1 MEKKAYLKP
10 EMEVLVMGLSS
21 ILTNSGDSKV
31 TSIVAESTGLGF
43 GGSNKDKDGNIKV
56 GASSARGN
64 ERNADGLSDW
74 NIKLW

>member
-10 EMEVLVMGLSS
+10 ETEVLVMELSS
-21 ILTNSGDSKV
+21 MLVGTNGI
-31 TSIVAESTGLGF
+31 TSLESPSTGLLL

-64 ERNADGLSDW
+64 ERNSDGLSDW